1 MKAPA
6 KINLTLEVLA
16 RRSDGYHGVRSVMVP
31 LDLAD
36 ELAFEPASAFGF
48 DCDRREL
55 ADERNLAVKALESA
69 CGSLPPVRML
79 LSKRIPVEA
88 GLGGGSSDAAAVLR
102 AAMSGAFGPARPHDW
117 LRLARGLGSDVPFF
131 LAETAALVEGT
142 GERVTPAGAIAQW

>member
-1 MKAPA
+1 
-6 KINLTLEVLA
+6 
-16 RRSDGYHGVRSVMVP
+16 MVP

-55 ADERNLAVKALESA
+55 ADERNLAVRALESVF
-69 CGSLPPVRML
+69 GSLPPVRMV

-102 AAMSGAFGPARPHDW
+102 AAMSGAFGPAPPRDW
-117 LRLARGLGSDVPFF
+117 LRLARSLGSDVPSFSRERPRWSRARASASR
-131 LAETAALVEGT
+131 LPEPLRSGT
-142 GERVTPAGAIAQW
+142 S